1 MIETVGLAKT
11 YSPRRGSVQA
21 VRGVDLRVE
30 AGEIFGFLGPNGAG
44 KTTTL
49 RMLTTVL
56 RPSAGRATVAGAD
69 LFKRSAGGAPPRR
82 VRRPGRRH
90 RPDHDR
96 TSGAGHPGPRI
107 RDEQGGGGGARGVGH
122 QHLRA
127 GGVRGP
133 DDRVLFRRP
142 APPGFI
148 DLALGLVHSP
158 KLVFLDEPTTALD
171 PQSRAHLW
179 TWVRRLREE
188 GMTVFLTTHYLDEAD
203 SLCDRVAIIDHGE
216 IVAQGSPDELKKQI
230 AGDVLVVG
238 VTGGDPEANF
248 RLLGAQP
255 YVREIAKTADD
266 HVVRL
271 YVEEG
276 ETATPEVLR
285 LLDANGLVLSSLSLT
300 RPSLDD
306 VFLRQTGQ
314 RRAATLR
321 DSD

>member
-11 YSPRRGSVQA
+11 YSSRRGSVQA

-69 LFKRSAGGAPPRR
+69 LFKDPLE
-82 VRRPGRRH
+82 VRR
-90 RPDHDR
+90 
-96 TSGAGHPGPRI
+96 RI
-107 RDEQGGGGGARGVGH
+107 GYVAQGGGTDPIMTARQELVIQGRVYGMSKAEAVARAEWGISTFELEECADRTTGTYSGG
-122 QHLRA
+122 Q
-127 GGVRGP
+127 
-133 DDRVLFRRP
+133 RRRL
-142 APPGFI
+142 

-255 YVREIAKTADD
+255 YVREIEKTADE

-306 VFLRQTGQ
+306 VFLRQTGH
-314 RRAATLR
+314 TLR